1 MAVQLLSPLPQKLLL
16 LLSPQWAYWLLKSRY
31 FPSPDSHLL
40 LNFFFS
46 RIGITAVHQAQC
58 PKLSVHESLCSLPK
72 SYVYFSSEK
81 ATSNVWA
88 LHTEVKL
95 LNRWEEHW
103 LEFAQDCDTKLT
115 IFHKPLTNDG
125 KESTLELPASLQIDS
140 LLFLA
145 EVTEDAGHSG
155 TWSTIISHLEARP
168 NFVLIKQLSNL
179 GEAKDPHDHRSLPG
193 LHPTWTTQSW
203 QSFQLSLA
211 TSVKAHPVFT
221 RHLCSHCGQ
230 KKEEEAL
237 VQLIFYTFATLIQ
250 HESTW
255 KGLASVT
262 IYWRQVAQIRGEE
275 EQHTP
280 RSLGQTI
287 RLIKQNMECNTF
299 PK

>member
-1 MAVQLLSPLPQKLLL
+1 MKVCVP
-16 LLSPQWAYWLLKSRY
+16 
-31 FPSPDSHLL
+31 F
-40 LNFFFS
+40 LN
-46 RIGITAVHQAQC
+46 
-58 PKLSVHESLCSLPK
+58 L
-72 SYVYFSSEK
+72 YFSSEK

-95 LNRWEEHW
+95 LNRCARALNWICTRLWYETHNFSQALNKW
-103 LEFAQDCDTKLT
+103 WKRINPGA
-115 IFHKPLTNDG
+115 
-125 KESTLELPASLQIDS
+125 ASITPDKQT

-145 EVTEDAGHSG
+145 EVTEDTGHSG
-155 TWSTIISHLEARP
+155 TWSTIISPLEARP

-179 GEAKDPHDHRSLPG
+179 GEAQDLHDHRSLPG

-211 TSVKAHPVFT
+211 TSVKVHPVFT
-221 RHLCSHCGQ
+221 SHLCSHCGQ
-230 KKEEEAL
+230 QKEEEAL
-237 VQLIFYTFATLIQ
+237 VQLIFYSFATLRQ

-255 KGLASVT
+255 KGLVSVT
-262 IYWRQVAQIRGEE
+262 IYWRQATQIRGEE

-287 RLIKQNMECNTF
+287 RLIKENMQCNTF